1 MVVTT
6 DNRPWSEIYRDAGEQ
21 WADLE
26 AAAQLLE
33 DTKSAYMAQWCAEQ
47 GDIPVNRAEQ
57 IVKASPRWME
67 HVKGIVE
74 ARKKANTAKVRLD
87 SIKMRAME
95 AQARDANYRAEMRLT

>member
-1 MVVTT
+1 MS
-6 DNRPWSEIYRDAGEQ
+6 DNRPWSEIYRDAGED
-21 WADLE
+21 WADKE

-57 IVKASPRWME
+57 IVKSSPRWTA
-67 HVKGIVE
+67 HVTQIVE
-74 ARKKANTAKVRLD
+74 ARKEANKAKVRLE

-95 AQARDANYRAEMRLT
+95 SQARDANYRAEMRLT

>member
-1 MVVTT
+1 MADT
-6 DNRPWSEIYRDAGEQ
+6 DNRPWSEIYRQAGEE

-26 AAAQLLE
+26 AAASLLE

-57 IVKASPRWME
+57 IVKASSRWLK
-67 HVKGIVE
+67 HVEGIVA
-74 ARKKANTAKVRLD
+74 ARLKANKAKVRLE
-87 SIKMRAME
+87 SIKMRSME